1 MSEYLTAKNYSER
14 TLRNYTSEMR
24 FLFSYYNEKD
34 PTQIDQDDIIAY
46 INYIKKRFGS
56 GYDKCRMVAQSCS
69 FFYRNVLRVPFIVPS
84 SFYPRKESKLPNIM
98 SVEQVEHLLASTDN
112 LKHRCILAMFYGTGV
127 RLAEMVNLRI
137 TSIDSKNKEIK
148 VMGKGKK
155 ERFTLLPKKLLPQ
168 LREYYLQYRPQTYLF
183 EGNRKG
189 KTMSHGSMQCVVR
202 RAMVWAGYEDGK
214 FSAHT
219 LRHSFATHLLD
230 QGVDLHTIKTL
241 LGHAKIETT
250 MIYLHLQKSKRA
262 TLISPFDQLSDEGEQ

>member
-1 MSEYLTAKNYSER
+1 
-14 TLRNYTSEMR
+14 
-24 FLFSYYNEKD
+24 
-34 PTQIDQDDIIAY
+34 
-46 INYIKKRFGS
+46 
-56 GYDKCRMVAQSCS
+56 
-69 FFYRNVLRVPFIVPS
+69 
-84 SFYPRKESKLPNIM
+84 
-98 SVEQVEHLLASTDN
+98 
-112 LKHRCILAMFYGTGV
+112 
-127 RLAEMVNLRI
+127 
-137 TSIDSKNKEIK
+137 
-148 VMGKGKK
+148 MGKGKK
-155 ERFTLLPKKLLPQ
+155 ERFILLPKKLLPQ